1 VEMNVEEKTS
11 VKITDFRLA
20 GFLVAR
26 GAKFLGTEI
35 NHKGEVVF
43 TFCSDSD
50 DGVSTHDLLNKY
62 PGSLEQRYDAACK
75 TMHDLVKVVLLNSK
89 KSKGGG

>member
-1 VEMNVEEKTS
+1 MTVEKEKAS

-26 GAKFLGTEI
+26 GAKFLGTEV

-43 TFCSDSD
+43 TFCSGD
-50 DGVSTHDLLNKY
+50 DGETSTHDLLTKY

-89 KSKGGG
+89 KSKSGG

>member
-1 VEMNVEEKTS
+1 MEEKES

-26 GAKFLGTEI
+26 GAKFLGTDV

-43 TFCSDSD
+43 SFCSEDSD
-50 DGVSTHDLLNKY
+50 ASTHDLLTEY

-75 TMHDLVKVVLLNSK
+75 TMHDLVKVVLMNSRK
-89 KSKGGG
+89 LKGGG

>member
-1 VEMNVEEKTS
+1 VEIIVEEKES

-20 GFLVAR
+20 GFLVSR
-26 GAKFLGTEI
+26 GAKFLGTDV

-43 TFCSDSD
+43 SFCSGGGDA
-50 DGVSTHDLLNKY
+50 VATHDLLTAY

-75 TMHDLVKVVLLNSK
+75 TMHDLVKVVLMNARRP
-89 KSKGGG
+89 KGGG